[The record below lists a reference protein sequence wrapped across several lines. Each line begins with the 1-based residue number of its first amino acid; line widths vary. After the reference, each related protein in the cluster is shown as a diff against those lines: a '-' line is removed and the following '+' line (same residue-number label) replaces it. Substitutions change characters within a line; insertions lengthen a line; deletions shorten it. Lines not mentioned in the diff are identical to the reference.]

1 MPGTQSIAQ
10 KETTSQ
16 KVNASNLR
24 FRRDS
29 GYGHKTYGSLEV
41 ISWYSQSLQ
50 QKKGSQ
56 TQNKHRIAKLT
67 YNNLSLHNQALSQP
81 LEANFQSNAAH
92 TGPPWQCGKAALNVL
107 NEQTAVTN
115 CRTQNCNQLIL
126 RRWAP
131 NGNAVLILL
140 YLDVELTE
148 LETETCI
155 GDPIVI

>member
-16 KVNASNLR
+16 KVNASNVR

-92 TGPPWQCGKAALNVL
+92 TGPPMAMR
-107 NEQTAVTN
+107 ES
-115 CRTQNCNQLIL
+115 RTERSKRTDGGNQLSNPKL
-126 RRWAP
+126 QSTDSTKMAP

-155 GDPIVI
+155 GYPIVI